1 MLKGERIMKRERLG
15 YKVGDL
21 LVVKSPEKGIAAKV
35 ELNSDGTGVASLMN
49 WDDAIKLEMKA
60 IEEEEIPAKKKIIAG
75 MLLFYLALTGLFVC
89 FSGFVVGIIVGVY
102 FIFVTIMQFYFL
114 LPQILYTINNK
125 EEVQYANIFRKAYA
139 CHSKGI
145 LLNKDNILSVKPADE
160 GFINKINTN
169 NIGLSLIGIIF
180 TPLMLITP
188 YVNTSIIIVIDVV
201 MFLIL
206 VWFIKNGK
214 FMELSRKINE
224 VLVDRKPTEEQIDM
238 VLLGFQFLR
247 IYENMSDL
255 MKWFYFH

>member
-1 MLKGERIMKRERLG
+1 
-15 YKVGDL
+15 
-21 LVVKSPEKGIAAKV
+21 
-35 ELNSDGTGVASLMN
+35 
-49 WDDAIKLEMKA
+49 
-60 IEEEEIPAKKKIIAG
+60 
-75 MLLFYLALTGLFVC
+75 
-89 FSGFVVGIIVGVY
+89 
-102 FIFVTIMQFYFL
+102 
-114 LPQILYTINNK
+114 
-125 EEVQYANIFRKAYA
+125 
-139 CHSKGI
+139 
-145 LLNKDNILSVKPADE
+145 
-160 GFINKINTN
+160 
-169 NIGLSLIGIIF
+169 
-180 TPLMLITP
+180 MLITP

>member
-1 MLKGERIMKRERLG
+1 MKRERLG

-125 EEVQYANIFRKAYA
+125 EEDQYANIFRKAYA

>member
-1 MLKGERIMKRERLG
+1 MKRERLG

-35 ELNSDGTGVASLMN
+35 ELNADGTGVASLMN
-49 WDDAIKLEMKA
+49 WEDAIKLEMKA

-75 MLLFYLALTGLFVC
+75 MLLFYLALTGLFIC
-89 FSGFVVGIIVGVY
+89 FSGVVVGIIVSLY
-102 FIFVTIMQFYFL
+102 FIAITIMQFYFL
-114 LPQILYTINNK
+114 LPQIIYSIKHK

-145 LLNKDNILSVKPADE
+145 LLNKDNLLSVKPADE

-188 YVNTSIIIVIDVV
+188 YVNTSIIIVIDVAIL
-201 MFLIL
+201 LIL
-206 VWFIKNGK
+206 VWSMKNGK
-214 FMELSRKINE
+214 LIELSRKINE
-224 VLVDRKPTEEQIDM
+224 LLVYRKPTEKQIDM
-238 VLLGFQFLR
+238 ALLGFQFLR

-255 MKWFYFH
+255 MKWFYWH

>member
-1 MLKGERIMKRERLG
+1 MKRERLG

>member
-35 ELNSDGTGVASLMN
+35 KLNADGTGVASLMN

-114 LPQILYTINNK
+114 LPQIIYSIKHK

-139 CHSKGI
+139 CQSKGI
-145 LLNKDNILSVKPADE
+145 WINKDNILSVKPSYE
-160 GFINKINTN
+160 GFINESNIN

>member
-188 YVNTSIIIVIDVV
+188 YVNTSIIIVVDVG

>member
-1 MLKGERIMKRERLG
+1 MKRERLG

-75 MLLFYLALTGLFVC
+75 MLLFYLALTVLFVC

>member
-1 MLKGERIMKRERLG
+1 MKRERLG

-180 TPLMLITP
+180 TLLMLITP

>member
-1 MLKGERIMKRERLG
+1 MKRERLG

-180 TPLMLITP
+180 TPLMLITL

-201 MFLIL
+201 MLLIL

>member
-180 TPLMLITP
+180 TPLMLITL

-201 MFLIL
+201 MLLIL